1 MIAGALRRSLALR
14 LSAAFLTL
22 SVGTVLLATFVSFRD
37 AEQTLQQRVIERL
50 ATSAAED
57 AAQLAAWHH
66 RQRAAI
72 EVMAGMAGTRA
83 AWLRPAGAG
92 DGNRSMTLVDQ
103 SLLAATSITL
113 LTVPGGRVIR
123 ASDAALLDTYEVD
136 QLYYREGRER
146 TFTQSVYPSGVTGR
160 PTMTVATPVRGAD
173 GSANAVLAAHLDLT
187 HMQRVL
193 EKPAGEVPIDAYVVN
208 RFAEFVSADRF
219 GSAEHLRGVHSLAI
233 DRALAGETGAGVYT
247 DFRGRPV
254 IGAWRWLPE
263 LELGL
268 VLESPQGEAFAPAR
282 RLLRNAL
289 LTGLIAATL
298 LTFGVTAISRRAL
311 RPVIAV
317 TASAEAVTRGDFT
330 ATAPVEGVDE
340 VGRLATVFNEM
351 TRRLQANRALLQ
363 DVVDNSTTIV
373 VVVDTEHRILLANRR
388 YEWVVDRAPGSL
400 VGTPLADA
408 LPEGAARILADVLAK
423 SGRDVT
429 HAECEVT
436 LGTAEDPHTWQAVA
450 FPLRAADDTPYA
462 FGLVATD
469 LTERAR
475 AEEERRHRD
484 ASVQQAQKLESLG
497 IMAGGIAHDFNNI
510 LGAVLGNVDL
520 ARTALDDPDEVR
532 IALEQ
537 IAAATRRAAELT
549 RQMLAYAGRASLR
562 SEATD
567 LRPVLHDMVALVRAA
582 HSKMITFDIAPMETP
597 LWVGID
603 PAQLSQVA
611 LNLLTNAAE
620 AIGERQGL
628 IKLRA
633 APGAPRASVEP
644 RKEPDAGWVHLRV
657 SDTGSGISDEV
668 RRRIFDPFFST
679 KAAGRGLGLSAVIG
693 IIRSTGGVLELE
705 SAPGLET
712 TFDVYFPAVAAPA
725 VPAVA
730 AAAAAPSGRLG
741 TILVVDDEPAL
752 RRICRRTLEPAGFHV
767 IEAADGIACL
777 DVCRARGEEIDLI
790 VLDLTMPRMGGAEV
804 LAILRAERPGLRVV
818 IASGYDRADRRGDL
832 PSDDNVRFLQKP
844 FDTATLLGAV
854 TSLLDGGMPP
864 RGAQSPSLHS
874 RRTS

>member
-37 AEQTLQQRVIERL
+37 AEQTLQQRLIERL

-57 AAQLAAWHH
+57 AAELAAWHY

-72 EVMAGMAGTRA
+72 EVMAGMSSTRA
-83 AWLRPAGAG
+83 AWLRPVG
-92 DGNRSMTLVDQ
+92 DSAGNRSLMLVDQ
-103 SLLAATSITL
+103 TLLAATSITL

-123 ASDAALLDTYEVD
+123 ASDPALLDTYEVD
-136 QLYYREGRER
+136 QLYYAEGRER
-146 TFTQSVYPSGVTGR
+146 TFTQPVYPSGVTGR

-173 GSANAVLAAHLDLT
+173 GSARAVLAAHLDLT
-187 HMQRVL
+187 QMQRVL
-193 EKPAGEVPIDAYVVN
+193 EKPNGEVPIDAYVVN

-233 DRALAGETGAGVYT
+233 DRALAGDTGAGVYT

-254 IGAWRWLPE
+254 FGAWRWLPE
-263 LELGL
+263 LELAL
-268 VLESPQGEAFAPAR
+268 VLESPQQEAFAPAR

-289 LTGLIAATL
+289 LTGLLAATL
-298 LTFGVTAISRRAL
+298 LTFGVIAISRRAL

-317 TASAEAVTRGDFT
+317 TAAAEAVARGDFS

-363 DVVDNSTTIV
+363 EVVDNSTTIV
-373 VVVDTEHRILLANRR
+373 VVVDLEHRILLANRR
-388 YEWVVDRAPGSL
+388 YEWVVDREPGSL
-400 VGTPLADA
+400 VGTALADA
-408 LPEGAARILADVLAK
+408 LPHAAAAALGEVLAK

-450 FPLRAADDTPYA
+450 FPLRTADAAPYA

-582 HSKMITFDIAPMETP
+582 HSKKITFDIAPMETP

-628 IKLRA
+628 IMLRA
-633 APGAPRASVEP
+633 APGAPPATAEP
-644 RKEPDAGWVHLRV
+644 REHPDAGWVHLRV
-657 SDTGSGISDEV
+657 TDTGSGISDEV

-705 SAPGLET
+705 SEPGLQT

-725 VPAVA
+725 APVHAAVDA
-730 AAAAAPSGRLG
+730 ATSGRRG

-752 RRICRRTLEPAGFHV
+752 RRICRRTLEPAGFQV
-767 IEAADGIACL
+767 IEAEDGIACL
-777 DVCRARGEEIDLI
+777 DVCRARGAEIDLI
-790 VLDLTMPRMGGAEV
+790 VLDLTMPRMGGVEV
-804 LAILRAERPGLRVV
+804 MAILRAERPGLRVV
-818 IASGYDRADRRGDL
+818 VASGYDRADRRGDL

-854 TSLLDGGMPP
+854 TSLLDG
-864 RGAQSPSLHS
+864 RK
-874 RRTS
+874 